1 MRIRQASA
9 AEVLDHVAIYL
20 RCGWLRA
27 RYRHFT
33 IEVPN
38 RRARNGV
45 SHRQHSQ
52 SRITVI
58 DGRPHVRHQ
67 GAMQPV
73 TCSVATL
80 ADGKQISFDLRI
92 ASEYLS

>member
-1 MRIRQASA
+1 MHIRQASA
-9 AEVLDHVAIYL
+9 AEILDHVALYL
-20 RCGWLRA
+20 RCGLRA

-33 IEVPN
+33 TEVLN

-45 SHRQHSQ
+45 SHRQHSR
-52 SRITVI
+52 SKITMI
-58 DGRPHVRHQ
+58 NGQPHVRHQ
-67 GAMQPV
+67 GAMRPV

-80 ADGKQISFDLRI
+80 AGGKQVSFDLRL